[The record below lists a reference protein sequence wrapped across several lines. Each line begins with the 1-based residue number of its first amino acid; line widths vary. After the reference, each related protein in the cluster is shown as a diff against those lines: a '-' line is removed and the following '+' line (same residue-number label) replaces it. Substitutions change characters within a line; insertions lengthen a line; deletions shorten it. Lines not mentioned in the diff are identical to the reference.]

1 MKYCREVVLVT
12 LACASAFCV
21 WRTAGLSFLRAS
33 SANLLTDLE
42 AAEVTAMEID
52 RLSALPATALSPG
65 ISDAS
70 FLRDLKESFVAA
82 GALPGGILD
91 IAIERRTDERMAPG
105 ELGLSKRAGRA
116 TFANLTLPQLG
127 RVLNTM
133 RVRLPPVRIE
143 QISLK
148 KEPGAADP
156 PQFRV
161 SMTFAA
167 YAPLESSRTAGLPS
181 GQ

>member
-21 WRTAGLSFLRAS
+21 WRAAALGFLRAS
-33 SANLLTDLE
+33 SATLLADLE
-42 AAEVTAMEID
+42 AAEITSLEVD
-52 RLSALPATALSPG
+52 RLSKLPATALSPG

-70 FLRDLKESFVAA
+70 FLRDLQEAFAAA
-82 GALPGGILD
+82 GVPPSSTLD
-91 IAIERRTDERMAPG
+91 LAIDRRADDRTAPG

-127 RVLNTM
+127 RVLNTI
-133 RVRLPPVRIE
+133 RVRLPPIRIE

-148 KEPGAADP
+148 KEPGATDP

-167 YAPLESSRTAGLPS
+167 YAPLESSRNAGRPS